1 MATVVI
7 SEGILLIASVLVA
20 VSISG
25 IVMTKIGVFESSFT
39 ATSNAQQD
47 LMLTK
52 IKVIY
57 ATNLDTQTVNV
68 WIKNVGKKSIG
79 NLGMVDVYF
88 GELGAVQRIPY
99 NLGSDPEWVYNVIP
113 SDNVWNVMETVQI
126 DITDGSTLL
135 VDTTYLVRISTPNGV
150 IDEYIFTII

>member
-25 IVMTKIGVFESSFT
+25 IVMTKIGVFESAFT

-68 WIKNVGKKSIG
+68 WIKNVGKKSIA
-79 NLGMVDVYF
+79 NLGVVDVYF

-99 NLGSDPEWVYNVIP
+99 NLGSSPEWVYNVIP
-113 SDNVWNVMETVQI
+113 SDNVWNVMETLQI

>member
-113 SDNVWNVMETVQI
+113 SDNVWNVMETLQI

-135 VDTTYLVRISTPNGV
+135 VDTTYQVRISTPNGV